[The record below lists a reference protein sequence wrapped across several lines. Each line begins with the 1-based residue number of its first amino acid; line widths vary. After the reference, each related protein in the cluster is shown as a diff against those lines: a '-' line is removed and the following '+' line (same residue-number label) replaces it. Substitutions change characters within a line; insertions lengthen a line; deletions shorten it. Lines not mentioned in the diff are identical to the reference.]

1 MWRCGTIPR
10 ALSALAIGAMAMIP
24 AALPVW
30 AQDLPSDEPLFVTAS
45 VDNNNPFIGQ
55 QITYICKIYQ
65 RSDLSHSL
73 HYDPPGF
80 AGFWNVNVTEQ
91 DEHFDTVD
99 SKEYRVIELRTVLF
113 PSVVETIEI
122 GPAEVTMALD
132 QSHVPI
138 VVESAS
144 VTVEVRPPPAAAPP
158 GFTGAVG
165 SFEISAGVDA
175 RTGRMNEAIQ
185 LTVRIEGNG
194 NIDALPDPAWP
205 QFVGWRVVESPT
217 TAYSEVIEGQLVGS
231 RTYESILVPEM
242 SGELTIPEVMYA
254 HYDPELEMY
263 VEAATE
269 PIVVSVAEADTT
281 TLTPSV
287 GGMEAE
293 LFVSGPKRIKDVP
306 QSLRQSSGTLTDSV
320 FFWAA
325 WALPF
330 LVIIAAAAWRR
341 RRDAWE
347 VSLVDSRRRNAL
359 TSAQST
365 LRRAVA
371 AGDDRAIAAA
381 DAVLSYISDR
391 FGESLVG
398 LTREAIGYRLQYVGV
413 TSELAQQ
420 IEDTLAFGEAARF
433 APEAPPPALSEE
445 CIEGATQLL
454 IALEEVIDT

>member
-1 MWRCGTIPR
+1 M
-10 ALSALAIGAMAMIP
+10 AIGAMAMIP

-65 RSDLSHSL
+65 RSDLSHPL

-80 AGFWNVNVTEQ
+80 AGFWNVKVTEQ

-132 QSHVPI
+132 QSHAPI

-158 GFTGAVG
+158 GFNGAVG

-205 QFVGWRVVESPT
+205 QFVGWRVVETPA
-217 TAYSEVIEGQLVGS
+217 TAYSEVIEGQLFGS
-231 RTYESILVPEM
+231 RTYESILVPEK

-281 TLTPSV
+281 TPTLSV
-287 GGMEAE
+287 GEMEAE
-293 LFVSGPKRIKDVP
+293 LIVSGPKRIKGVP

-359 TSAQST
+359 TNAQST

-398 LTREAIGYRLQYVGV
+398 LTREAIGDRLQYAGV

-433 APEAPPPALSEE
+433 APEAPPAGLSEE
-445 CIEGATQLL
+445 YIEGATQLL